1 MLCKLLD
8 TPADYILYGEP
19 SPSAQTIAG
28 LLTGRDERT
37 QRLVESTVR
46 AMLTALD
53 EPQPYRTTNRPER
66 IPSPG
71 GFSVIPQISP
81 PFSSGGGR
89 SDGSGRSSWR
99 AVPPPGSPAGAPQQA
114 CRPDGG
120 VPAF

>member
-53 EPQPYRTTNRPER
+53 EPQPYRTTNRPE

>member
-8 TPADYILYGEP
+8 TPADYFLYGEP

-53 EPQPYRTTNRPER
+53 KPQP
-66 IPSPG
+66 
-71 GFSVIPQISP
+71 
-81 PFSSGGGR
+81 
-89 SDGSGRSSWR
+89 
-99 AVPPPGSPAGAPQQA
+99 
-114 CRPDGG
+114 
-120 VPAF
+120 